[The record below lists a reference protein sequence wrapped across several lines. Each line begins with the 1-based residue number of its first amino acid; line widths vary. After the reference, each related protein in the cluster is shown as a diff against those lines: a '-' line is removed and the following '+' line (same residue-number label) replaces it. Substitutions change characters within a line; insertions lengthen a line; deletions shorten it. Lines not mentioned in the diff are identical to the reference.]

1 MKLRSL
7 ILATIVLAAL
17 VGVLY
22 WSNHRKP
29 TDEASKPSDSAPS
42 ILKLDEASIT
52 KVEIK
57 RPDTET
63 IVLSKSS
70 SGAWEISA
78 PKNYRAD
85 QANISS
91 TLSSLSALNSQ
102 RVVDDKPSDLKQ
114 YGLNPAGVEVEIT
127 EKDNKS
133 QKLLL
138 GDTNPTG
145 NSVYT
150 QLAGDPRVY
159 TVPTYNKTSIAKTLN
174 DYRDKRFLPVSVDQ
188 VSRLNIIRKSQT
200 IEFGRTK
207 DEWQILQP
215 KPMRADST
223 QVGNLV
229 EKLTDARA
237 DLNTSDPK
245 ESASA
250 FAAGTLVVSARMT
263 DPSGSQELQIKK
275 SKDTY
280 YGKSTALEGVY
291 KLNADVAQSLDK
303 SVDDFR
309 NKKLFDFGF
318 TDPTKVEIHSGTK
331 SYDLT
336 RNQHDW
342 WSNGKKMDVDTV
354 APVLSDLRD
363 LAADKFVASGFTNPT
378 IEFAVTSEDGKHTE
392 KVLIAKSGD
401 DYIAQRENDPTLYHV
416 ASPSIDDL
424 LKTADNLK
432 PAAAP
437 TK

>member
-29 TDEASKPSDSAPS
+29 EEASKTSDSSPA

-57 RPDTET
+57 HPSSEP

-70 SGAWEISA
+70 SGAWEITA
-78 PKNYRAD
+78 PKEYRAD
-85 QANISS
+85 QANVSS
-91 TLSSLSALNSQ
+91 TLSALSSLNST
-102 RVVDDKPSDLKQ
+102 RIIEDKASDLKQ
-114 YGLNPAGVEVEIT
+114 YGLDSAATEVDIT

-138 GDTNPTG
+138 GDSNPAG
-145 NSVYT
+145 NAVYT
-150 QLAGDPRVY
+150 MLSGDPRVY
-159 TVPTYNKTSIAKTLN
+159 TIASFNKSTIAKNLN
-174 DYRDKRFLPVSVDQ
+174 DLRDRRFLPVNADQ
-188 VSRLNIIRKSQT
+188 VSRFDIVRKNQT

-223 QVGNLV
+223 QVGDLV
-229 EKLTDARA
+229 QKLTNARA
-237 DLNTSDPK
+237 DLNTHDPK

-250 FAAGTLVVSARMT
+250 FSSGTPVVTAKIT

-280 YGKSTALEGVY
+280 YAKSTALEGEY
-291 KLNADVAQSLDK
+291 KLNADLAQSLDK
-303 SVDDFR
+303 NVDDFR
-309 NKKLFDFGF
+309 NKKLFEFGF
-318 TDPTKVEIHSGTK
+318 TDPTKVNIRSGSKT
-331 SYDLT
+331 YDLA

-354 APVLSDLRD
+354 APLLSNLRD
-363 LAADKFVASGFTNPT
+363 LSADKFVDAGFANPT
-378 IEFAVTSEDGKHTE
+378 IDLSVTSEDGKRTE
-392 KVLIAKSGD
+392 KVSIANTGT
-401 DYIAQRENDPTLYHV
+401 DYVAQRENDPTLYHIP
-416 ASPSIDDL
+416 ASSIEDL

-437 TK
+437 GK